1 MTDGAVAPNPGGSP
15 TPAAGVAEGVG
26 TGAVKVVMPRLG
38 LTMKQG
44 RVEKWMR
51 RDGETVSKGEPL
63 LEVLSEKVTATVPS
77 PADGVLRILVP
88 AGQSVPVGTP
98 VAALVAAAAAA
109 APATPSAPG
118 AAAADATG
126 SGAPGQWVCSTPAA
140 RRLARELGLDLAAVT
155 GTGPD
160 GLVTE
165 QDVRAAHRARQ
176 EVSAKPVRPTAAPV
190 EMAPPGAVS
199 PGAAEREPAAP
210 PAQAPAPPLAAP
222 SLAATP
228 LARAV
233 AADLGVDLRELAGS
247 GPGGKITREDVL
259 RAAQDARGATQD
271 VGGEAQGLAAP
282 TPRQGETRVP
292 LAGRRRVI
300 AERMAASATQTAAVT
315 LTVHADMTKACE
327 LREALLPRVEA
338 SHGVRLT
345 FTDIVVR
352 VAAAALRAFP
362 YMNASL
368 DGETVVQHG
377 GVHIGVAVDTD
388 QGLVVPVIRDADRRG
403 LGDIAATRHRLTEA
417 ARAGT
422 ISPDDLVG
430 GTFTVT
436 NLGMYEIEVFS
447 PLINLPEAAILG
459 VGAIEDRPVAQA
471 GQVVVRPVC
480 TLSLVFDHRIVDGAP
495 AARFLRWIK
504 SALENPALLL
514 L

>member
-1 MTDGAVAPNPGGSP
+1 MTDGTVAPNPGGSP

-77 PADGVLRILVP
+77 PGDGVLRILVP

-98 VAALVAAAAAA
+98 VAALVGAAAAA

-126 SGAPGQWVCSTPAA
+126 SGTPGQWVRSTPAA
-140 RRLARELGLDLAAVT
+140 RRLARELGVDLAAVT

-165 QDVRAAHRARQ
+165 QDVCAAHRARQ
-176 EVSAKPVRPTAAPV
+176 EGSAKPVPPTAAPA

-210 PAQAPAPPLAAP
+210 PARVPAPP
-222 SLAATP
+222 LAATP

-259 RAAQDARGATQD
+259 RAVQDARGAAQD

-300 AERMAASATQTAAVT
+300 AERMAASATQTAPVT

-327 LREALLPRVEA
+327 LQEALLPRVEA

-447 PLINLPEAAILG
+447 PLINLPQAAILG
-459 VGAIEDRPVAQA
+459 VGAVEDRPVAQA

>member
-1 MTDGAVAPNPGGSP
+1 M
-15 TPAAGVAEGVG
+15 
-26 TGAVKVVMPRLG
+26 KVVMPRLG

-118 AAAADATG
+118 PAAADATG
-126 SGAPGQWVCSTPAA
+126 SGAPGQWVRSTPAA

-176 EVSAKPVRPTAAPV
+176 EVSAETVPPTAAPA

-199 PGAAEREPAAP
+199 
-210 PAQAPAPPLAAP
+210 
-222 SLAATP
+222 
-228 LARAV
+228 
-233 AADLGVDLRELAGS
+233 
-247 GPGGKITREDVL
+247 
-259 RAAQDARGATQD
+259 
-271 VGGEAQGLAAP
+271 

>member
-1 MTDGAVAPNPGGSP
+1 MTDGTVAPNPGGSP

-118 AAAADATG
+118 AAAVDATG
-126 SGAPGQWVCSTPAA
+126 SGAPGQWVRSTPAA
-140 RRLARELGLDLAAVT
+140 RRLARELGVDLAAVT

-165 QDVRAAHRARQ
+165 QDVRAAHRARR
-176 EVSAKPVRPTAAPV
+176 EESAEPVPPTAPPA
-190 EMAPPGAVS
+190 EMALPGAVS

-210 PAQAPAPPLAAP
+210 PAQAPAPPLATP

-259 RAAQDARGATQD
+259 RAARGARGATQD